1 MLKCPPTEA
10 PDFDQVF
17 HALADPSR
25 RTMVQRLARG
35 PASVSQ
41 LAAPFEMSL
50 AAVMQHLRVLEAAAI
65 VSSVKI
71 GRVRTC
77 RLEPAVL
84 RSSEEWM
91 GNQRSAWEARLD
103 RLGDELGRG

>member
-1 MLKCPPTEA
+1 MLKCLALEP

-17 HALADPSR
+17 HTLADPSR
-25 RTMVQRLARG
+25 RSMVQRLARG

-41 LAAPFEMSL
+41 LAAPLEMSL
-50 AAVMQHLRVLEAAAI
+50 AAVMQHLSVLEAAAV
-65 VSSVKI
+65 VSSVKV

-91 GNQRSAWEARLD
+91 GDQRSAWEARLD
-103 RLGDELGRG
+103 RLGEELGGG